1 MLYLIVYLFDFYGRF
16 LFSLSVLLVL
26 SCLVG
31 GASVIQVLTYTEEG
45 LYQGNDPYWIAQK
58 ISYERFRKA
67 LKVSIISAIITGLT
81 LVVLPSKKG
90 LAMLGATY
98 VGTQVYDHLSKSA
111 LMEKATKILDLELN
125 NYLDQYIK
133 EKEKKDE
140 TK

>member
-16 LFSLSVLLVL
+16 IFSLYVLFVL
-26 SCLVG
+26 SGLVG
-31 GASVIQVLTYTEEG
+31 GISLLHALTYTEEG

-67 LKVSIISAIITGLT
+67 LRVSIISAIIIGLT

-98 VGTQVYDHLSKSA
+98 VGTKVYDSLSKSA
-111 LMEKATKILDLELN
+111 LAEKATKILDIELN